1 MASKAARGT
10 KRTCQNDDCGSRF
23 YDLNRDP
30 IVCPICDSEYVVAT
44 APEPEPE
51 PEPVKEE
58 VKEKPAEAKAESGD
72 ALDAAESIEDIEDS
86 DDIDSDDDND
96 TFLATDDDQ
105 DDTVVPEVIV
115 GSTKKG
121 AAEDT

>member
-10 KRTCQNDDCGSRF
+10 KRTCQNDDCASRF

-30 IVCPICDSEYVVAT
+30 IVCPICDTEYVIAT
-44 APEPEPE
+44 APPPAPEPEAA
-51 PEPVKEE
+51 KEE
-58 VKEKPAEAKAESGD
+58 KKEKPAEAGAQGDD
-72 ALDAAESIEDIEDS
+72 ALDAADSIEDIEDS
-86 DDIDSDDDND
+86 DDIDNDDDND

-105 DDTVVPEVIV
+105 DETVVPEIIV

-121 AAEDT
+121 AGDDN

>member
-30 IVCPICDSEYVVAT
+30 IVCPICDTEYVLAT
-44 APEPEPE
+44 APAPEPEPE
-51 PEPVKEE
+51 PAKEE
-58 VKEKPAEAKAESGD
+58 PKEKATETASGGDD
-72 ALDAAESIEDIEDS
+72 ALDAAESIEDIEDA
-86 DDIDSDDDND
+86 DDDDDDDND

-105 DDTVVPEVIV
+105 DDNAVPEII
-115 GSTKKG
+115 GSKSKKG
-121 AAEDT
+121 TDEES

>member
-30 IVCPICDSEYVVAT
+30 IVCPICDAEYVLAT
-44 APEPEPE
+44 APPPAPEPEPA
-51 PEPVKEE
+51 KEE
-58 VKEKPAEAKAESGD
+58 SKEKPVDAEAKGDD

-86 DDIDSDDDND
+86 DDDDDDND

-105 DDTVVPEVIV
+105 DDTVVPEII
-115 GSTKKG
+115 GTNTKKG
-121 AAEDT
+121 AEEDT